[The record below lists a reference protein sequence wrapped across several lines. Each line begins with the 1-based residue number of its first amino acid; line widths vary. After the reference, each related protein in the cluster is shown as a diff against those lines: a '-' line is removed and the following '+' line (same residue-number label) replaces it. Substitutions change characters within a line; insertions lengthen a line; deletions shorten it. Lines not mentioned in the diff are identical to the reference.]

1 MGILRVLCNIDKQHY
16 NSKNNLR
23 LQGLLLG
30 KKVIGFLL
38 IIKGGRP
45 GIHLTR
51 PKTLSII

>member
-16 NSKNNLR
+16 NLKNNLR